1 MAEPKLSPKW
11 LRLVIFWIGI
21 IATVTYRAI
30 IIFNHYKI
38 YFWSDVLWYIGTIGF
53 VIYFWHRF
61 QISERRV
68 KVIKEQN
75 LEEKIRQS
83 SLDSETKE
91 SVNYVIGGLSSSMEK
106 WNYIAIFITSGLS
119 LLFMVALSLFKLSK

>member
-53 VIYFWHRF
+53 LIYFWHRF

-75 LEEKIRQS
+75 LEEKIKRS
-83 SLDSETKE
+83 SLDLETKE

-106 WNYIAIFITSGLS
+106 WNYIAIFITSGLA
-119 LLFMVALSLFKLSK
+119 LFFMVALSLFK